1 MIDRV
6 GHQLGNYRLIR
17 LLGRGGFA
25 DIYLGE
31 HVYLKSL
38 AALKVL
44 RLSLSEEERV
54 CFPQGSSNIDAVGTS
69 QYCTCTRFCSG

>member
-44 RLSLSEEERV
+44 RLSLTEEERSA
-54 CFPQGSSNIDAVGTS
+54 FLTRSSDVDAVGTS
-69 QYCTCTRFCSG
+69 

>member
-31 HVYLKSL
+31 HVYLKSHRC
-38 AALKVL
+38 AKGPSHVAY
-44 RLSLSEEERV
+44 RGRAI
-54 CFPQGSSNIDAVGTS
+54 CFPEGSSDVDAVGTS
-69 QYCTCTRFCSG
+69 